1 MKKIIDRPV
10 LSTIFFIIVLLL
22 GLYSFK
28 NSTIELIPS
37 EELPSLNITYYWRG
51 ASPENILYRIVI
63 PVEEEIMQIKGV
75 SKLKSKADTGLAK
88 FEVEFE
94 RNVNMNFI
102 SVVLNERLNKLQEKL
117 PVQVEKPVIS
127 QRVPDDFKKLP
138 FFEIGLSGKLS
149 IITLSKIAEKE
160 VLPYLKSIPGVE
172 SVEISG
178 NIKPEIKIKTNLEKL
193 KKHGISITYIQS
205 ILSRNFYSMKSIV
218 LKNVGDE
225 IILSLSEF
233 PKSTK
238 DLENILL
245 KKTGENKILLKD
257 VADVFIGF
265 EDIKSEMRF
274 QGKTVIGFTIYK
286 SRNVNSLLLSKL
298 IRKKIQEIS
307 NRIGKGLSFIIQ
319 RDESKVLK
327 NNLDKIIQLGLII
340 LFIILFILLIVFLDI
355 RAAFLV
361 FSSVFFSV
369 FTTFSMIY
377 IFKLPLNILTLSGL
391 ALGFG
396 LFVDNAVVVFDSI
409 LRQRER
415 GEGLKESAING
426 AKSVI
431 LPVFSSTLTTII
443 VFFSFAFFE
452 GRLRVYYLPLAYI
465 IAISL
470 LSSIVV
476 SFTLIPTLTSKMNI
490 GLKKEKRVF
499 KRGKFY
505 PMIIRNPLNILVPVV
520 LIIIILFGIFKE
532 NVSFGRF
539 FGWGGEQRLDVYLRF
554 PVSAEFK
561 DIKKTILKFE
571 KIALNKPYEKEIT
584 TRILSFSRVAYMT
597 ITFPPNIE
605 NSGLPLQLKE
615 ELIQLGTNLAGITIY
630 ISGFDNEGYY
640 YSAETGSNL
649 PYSIQIKGYNYEK
662 LMKFAGEV
670 KKSILNHRRIKE
682 VDIETFS
689 DFRWGSTK
697 EKYYVFKVNRD
708 KLKKYGII
716 NPNIVYYL
724 LSSLITERSGKLKMK
739 MNDRE
744 MYVETKVND
753 INEIELSDILNK
765 SFVSLEG
772 IPFRVRDVIDF
783 NVSRTSGGI
792 SRENQEY
799 IAFIKWDYLGSY
811 KAGNRFHKTLF
822 KNLVVPPGFKKSLE
836 QKSFMIT
843 EEEKSQLNFA
853 VLVSIVLV
861 YLILGILYENLIQP
875 ILIMLAIPL
884 AMIGVFIAFL
894 LSDFSFDSSA
904 YIGVILMSGIV
915 VNNAILL
922 IDNINLRFKESGK
935 LIESISIGAKE
946 RIRPIIITTLTTVL
960 GMLPLILSNKGGK
973 NDIWSSLA
981 LCIVGGLTT
990 SALLILLVLPVLYY
1004 YFVVFYNY
1012 IYNKRDYFKKF
1023 I

>member
-10 LSTIFFIIVLLL
+10 LSTIFFIIVLIL
-22 GLYSFK
+22 GTYSFK
-28 NSTIELIPS
+28 SSTIELIPS
-37 EELPSLNITYYWRG
+37 EELPSLNISYYWRG

-75 SKLKSKADTGLAK
+75 SKLKSSADTGLAN

-94 RNVNMNFI
+94 RDVNMNFI

-117 PVQVEKPVIS
+117 PIQVKKPIIK

-138 FFEIGLSGKLS
+138 FFEFGLSGKLS

-178 NIKPEIKIKTNLEKL
+178 NIKPEIKIKTNLDRM
-193 KKHGISITYIQS
+193 KKYGISITYMHSVLI
-205 ILSRNFYSMKSIV
+205 RNFFSMKSLI
-218 LKNVGDE
+218 LKKTGDE
-225 IILSLSEF
+225 IILSLSKF
-233 PKSTK
+233 AKSIEEVGK
-238 DLENILL
+238 VIIKKIGKNNIF
-245 KKTGENKILLKD
+245 LKD
-257 VADVFIGF
+257 IADIFIGY
-265 EDIKSEMRF
+265 EDIKSETRY

-286 SRNVNSLLLSKL
+286 SRNVNSLLLSRL
-298 IRKKIQEIS
+298 IRDKIQEIS
-307 NRIGKGLSFIIQ
+307 NRIGKGISFIIQ

-327 NNLDKIIQLGLII
+327 KNLDKIIQLGLII
-340 LFIILFILLIVFLDI
+340 LFIILFILLLVFLDL
-355 RAAFLV
+355 RAALLV

-369 FTTFSMIY
+369 FTTFTMIY

-470 LSSIVV
+470 FSSIIV
-476 SFTLIPTLTSKMNI
+476 SFTLIPTLTSKMKI
-490 GLKKEKRVF
+490 RIRKEKRVF

-520 LIIIILFGIFKE
+520 LLIIILFGIFNE

-539 FGWGGEQRLDVYLRF
+539 FGWGGEQAIYVYLRF

-561 DIKKTILKFE
+561 DIKNTILKFE
-571 KIALNKPYEKEIT
+571 NIALSKPYKKEIT
-584 TRILSFSRVAYMT
+584 TKIYSFSRVARMN
-597 ITFPPNIE
+597 ITFPPDIE
-605 NSGLPLQLKE
+605 NSGLPFQLKE
-615 ELIQLGTNLAGITIY
+615 ELIQLGSNLAGISIS
-630 ISGFDNEGYY
+630 ISGFDENSYY
-640 YSAETGSNL
+640 YSAETGSFL

-662 LMKFAGEV
+662 LMEFANEV
-670 KKSILNHRRIKE
+670 KKSILNHRRIQE

-697 EKYYVFKVNRD
+697 EKYYIFKINRE

-724 LSSLITERSGKLKMK
+724 LSSLITERSGRLKMK
-739 MNDRE
+739 MGDRE
-744 MYVETKVND
+744 MYVEIKVTD
-753 INEIELSDILNK
+753 VDEIELSDILNK

-772 IPFRVRDVIDF
+772 IPFRVRDVMDF
-783 NVSRTSGGI
+783 KVSRTSGEI

-799 IAFIKWDYLGSY
+799 IAFIKWDYLGSV
-811 KAGNRFHKTLF
+811 KAGERFHKTLF
-822 KNLVVPPGFKKSLE
+822 KNLVVPPGFKKSE
-836 QKSFMIT
+836 EHKRFMLT
-843 EEEKSQLNFA
+843 KKEKGQLNFA
-853 VLVSIVLV
+853 ILVSLILV
-861 YLILGILYENLIQP
+861 YLILGILYENLLQP

-884 AMIGVFIAFL
+884 AMVGVFIAYL
-894 LSDFSFDSSA
+894 LSDFNFDSSS
-904 YIGVILMSGIV
+904 YIGIILMSGIV

-922 IDNINLRFKESGK
+922 IDNINLRFKQSGK

-946 RIRPIIITTLTTVL
+946 RIRPIIITTLTTVF
-960 GMLPLILSNKGGK
+960 GMLPLVLSTEAGK
-973 NDIWSSLA
+973 SDIWSSLA
-981 LCIVGGLTT
+981 LCIVGGLTS
-990 SALLILLVLPVLYY
+990 SALLILFVLPILYY
-1004 YFVVFYNY
+1004 YFVIFYQYLINRFY
-1012 IYNKRDYFKKF
+1012 QFIKK
-1023 I
+1023 